1 MDADWSSYAPA
12 WPARISVTLKPALVQ
27 ASEVAPA
34 AGMVEGNGAEIEGLE
49 QFGGPI
55 GVTIVDANIQVS
67 DGRPGLLSNTPEAGR
82 GGPTSRVRSSGIA

>member
-12 WPARISVTLKPALVQ
+12 WPARISVILKPALVQ

-34 AGMVEGNGAEIEGLE
+34 AGMVEGSGAEIEGLG

-55 GVTIVDANIQVS
+55 VTIVDANIRVS
-67 DGRPGLLSNTPEAGR
+67 DGRPGLLFNTPEAGR
-82 GGPTSRVRSSGIA
+82 GNPTSRVRSSGIA

>member
-34 AGMVEGNGAEIEGLE
+34 AGMVEGSGAEIEGLG
-49 QFGGPI
+49 QFGGS
-55 GVTIVDANIQVS
+55 T
-67 DGRPGLLSNTPEAGR
+67 NTPEAGR
-82 GGPTSRVRSSGIA
+82 GGPTSRVRSSDIA